1 MASSRVITKL
11 KNLRLETERLLIRPA
26 LKADLESV
34 YLIHKEPIVNRYIPY
49 QTWLGLSDAQAWY
62 ARVER
67 RRKDIA
73 EQFVILNKA
82 DETLVGTCIVFVH
95 SSDSAPFEL
104 GYVLAKNCWGQG
116 IMLEALAEFIPMV
129 AGRLNLQSLVAVIQA
144 ENRPSVK
151 LITKLRFNESQ
162 RQFDGETE
170 MIYFLR
176 QFKSVKF

>member
-1 MASSRVITKL
+1 MASSRVKTKI